1 MMVNRCSI
9 LLKIAKKNWPS
20 IRHRNRNTDH
30 QIAVLIQPRM
40 IQGLRMLRDEDSGAP
55 PGCSDGGDHSASARA
70 IEGLARDPEIAA
82 SAGHIAGAAIDIH
95 PGDDSRFPGSVP
107 RRCEPVGPHRR
118 GFPLRICISKP
129 YHPRPSAFSS
139 SAFWTIVVPCFG

>member
-9 LLKIAKKNWPS
+9 LLKIAKNWPS
-20 IRHRNRNTDH
+20 IRHRHRNTDH

-40 IQGLRMLRDEDSGAP
+40 TQGLRMLGDEDSGAP

-95 PGDDSRFPGSVP
+95 PGQTTP
-107 RRCEPVGPHRR
+107 
-118 GFPLRICISKP
+118 GFPAQFHAGASRLAP
-129 YHPRPSAFSS
+129 TGVAFLCEF
-139 SAFWTIVVPCFG
+139 AFRHSIRVSLIILNENHL